1 MEEKLLDE
9 CDIYWDD
16 DDETSQEEEEQEG
29 HSNGDDIPIGCDIT
43 VAAFHPKWTFARG
56 RKMQPID
63 PANIAT
69 SYRRICFRDFKGVED
84 KYHTAEQRERTR
96 DSELYEFCVRSNDTL
111 DAMEEEQAFSA
122 VNFASCAYYLEQFVC
137 SLGRVMLW
145 EPHLKLYQLQVEGCD
160 MRQGLAIVFAQKLLG
175 TLDFTNDTLNH
186 EFLTV
191 SSTFM
196 KEFFQA
202 IPPKNVL
209 WYQVGTANPI
219 LMTIDE

>member
-1 MEEKLLDE
+1 
-9 CDIYWDD
+9 
-16 DDETSQEEEEQEG
+16 
-29 HSNGDDIPIGCDIT
+29 
-43 VAAFHPKWTFARG
+43 
-56 RKMQPID
+56 MQPID
-63 PANIAT
+63 PASIAT
-69 SYRRICFRDFKGVED
+69 SFRRICYRDFKGVED

-111 DAMEEEQAFSA
+111 DAMEDEQPFSA
-122 VNFASCAYYLEQFVC
+122 VNFASCAYDLEQFVC

-209 WYQVGTANPI
+209 WYQHQVGTANPI
-219 LMTIDE
+219 LMTIDG